1 MSENKDTLAVLRK
14 QSFFLAMGLTLLVDG
29 ALACMVKAD
38 FFPFTLSQIWP
49 VFVIIAGLIVFGADL
64 FIFRRI
70 RTSFLFPSVM
80 LVILGSGFL
89 VFSTDLFH
97 VSFRKIIS
105 VFWPV
110 VLIVFG
116 IFLLAVYEIQRIN
129 YKKFPYM
136 QDDTLEE
143 DNY

>member
-14 QSFFLAMGLTLLVDG
+14 QSFFLAMGLILLVDG

-70 RTSFLFPSVM
+70 RTSNSSYKFL
-80 LVILGSGFL
+80 
-89 VFSTDLFH
+89 
-97 VSFRKIIS
+97 
-105 VFWPV
+105 
-110 VLIVFG
+110 
-116 IFLLAVYEIQRIN
+116 
-129 YKKFPYM
+129 YKNIYSRCSNFIKRHPR
-136 QDDTLEE
+136 
-143 DNY
+143 

>member
-1 MSENKDTLAVLRK
+1 
-14 QSFFLAMGLTLLVDG
+14 
-29 ALACMVKAD
+29 
-38 FFPFTLSQIWP
+38 
-49 VFVIIAGLIVFGADL
+49 
-64 FIFRRI
+64 
-70 RTSFLFPSVM
+70 M